1 MIKYR
6 QEGLVDEKGFWI
18 IFSDGH
24 SEFWNLVRVQNE
36 LNAPSNLAF
45 FRFQINSRISKQEL
59 KDRMQEI
66 ADEEGHE
73 TCCGLTL
80 KEFQTELGL

>member
-1 MIKYR
+1 
-6 QEGLVDEKGFWI
+6 
-18 IFSDGH
+18 
-24 SEFWNLVRVQNE
+24 VQNE